1 MLNPPLRSLTSRGF
15 SLMELLVV
23 LAIVALLM
31 TLGLPSY
38 QAHVRKLRR
47 AEALEA
53 IARIQQ
59 AQERRRADQPR
70 YAGSLGSSGLNLPDS
85 STGGRYRLTVGSPQ
99 GQESQ
104 SYWVRAMALAE
115 QALDQP
121 CVVLQVEVRGAST
134 VYRSGPDTELGNAAD
149 DNRRCWN
156 H

>member
-1 MLNPPLRSLTSRGF
+1 
-15 SLMELLVV
+15 MELLVV

>member
-15 SLMELLVV
+15 SLMELLVL

-38 QAHVRKLRR
+38 QSHVRKLRR

-85 STGGRYRLTVGSPQ
+85 STGGRYRLSVGSPQ
-99 GQESQ
+99 GQEAQ
-104 SYWVRAMALAE
+104 SYWVRATALAE

-121 CVVLQVEVRGAST
+121 CAVLQVDMNGAGT
-134 VYRSGPDTELGNAAD
+134 VYRSGPDSLLANGAE

-156 H
+156 L